1 MALILLMQIDS
12 SEVLKTMLL
21 AGIGGASSY
30 LCTLA
35 VRVLLSHIRKKSNNP
50 LRHGL
55 PKGRLFSAYSLI
67 SLSAYSLIRFF
78 AYQLINIT
86 N

>member
-1 MALILLMQIDS
+1 MTAFDPSQRIGTLSGMALIVLMQIDS

-35 VRVLLSHIRKKSNNP
+35 VRVLLSRIRKK
-50 LRHGL
+50 
-55 PKGRLFSAYSLI
+55 K
-67 SLSAYSLIRFF
+67 
-78 AYQLINIT
+78 Q
-86 N
+86 